1 MAMMTIVTTVT
12 LKQDGV
18 AQWDRAMHTR
28 VRAAQDRPGWVG
40 VQLLRPVDNPLRRA
54 IIGTWQSREDWA
66 AWHDDETFRETRE
79 HLAGLED
86 GASET
91 IWYDVVEAP

>member
-18 AQWDRAMHTR
+18 AQWDRAMH
-28 VRAAQDRPGWVG
+28 A
-40 VQLLRPVDNPLRRA
+40 
-54 IIGTWQSREDWA
+54 
-66 AWHDDETFRETRE
+66 RETRE

-86 GASET
+86 GPPQT
-91 IWYDVVEAP
+91 LWYDVVEVP